1 MLKGRVEWWS
11 NEGYGFIRLDDNE
24 SLFVHLKN
32 NDRRQIIKENTLIE
46 FTLEKENSSNILCLR
61 TPQEN

>member
-1 MLKGRVEWWS
+1 MIKGRVEWWS
-11 NEGYGFIRLDDNE
+11 NEGYGFVQLDDNE

-32 NDRRQIIKENTLIE
+32 ADRHQIVRENTLIE
-46 FTLEKENSSNILCLR
+46 FTIEKKNGLNILCLH

>member
-1 MLKGRVEWWS
+1 MIKGRVEWWS
-11 NEGYGFIRLDDNE
+11 NEGYGFVQLDDNE

-32 NDRRQIIKENTLIE
+32 ADRHQIVKENPLIE
-46 FTLEKENSSNILCLR
+46 FTIEKKNGLNILCLH